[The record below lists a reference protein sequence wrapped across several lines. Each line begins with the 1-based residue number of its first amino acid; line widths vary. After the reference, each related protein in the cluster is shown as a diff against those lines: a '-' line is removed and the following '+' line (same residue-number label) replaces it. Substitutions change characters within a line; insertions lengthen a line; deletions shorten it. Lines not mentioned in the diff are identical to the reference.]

1 MESTIPKRAELDDDV
16 QYGSSNRASSPQKAM
31 EEIHK
36 QKTHN
41 LYCPKCTLNITKTA
55 QLLEKTDESSPDN
68 QKSFVRWI
76 PLVIS
81 FKFFSNSH
89 TGPVER
95 TLSNPNKSVEK
106 KSSNPNSNGP
116 DTNVSSNPDSDG
128 PVDNSSKPYSSGPI
142 DNMISSNPNSKGPI
156 ENNSPDLHS
165 SGSVKNYNYSSLSG
179 LGTIENNY
187 SINPISFFRVLV
199 LERYVAHFL
208 ERLPTLCRN
217 SIIRREEKNANDNS
231 ADHQSST
238 STEEESEKHKH
249 ENTHGGGW
257 VYHSYQIPN
266 NNNDNKTAK

>member
-179 LGTIENNY
+179 L
-187 SINPISFFRVLV
+187 
-199 LERYVAHFL
+199 AHFL